1 MLTVQP
7 FSQRDPKWA
16 NLKHGTSGMTI
27 GQTGCT
33 ISILATMLVHAGYN
47 TDPSKLNKL
56 LTDNQGYANGNLVIW
71 QAIQQLFP
79 KVTFVYRHYN
89 YQNDLAKAWINK
101 GLMPIIEVGAAPIG
115 GAPGGKHWVG
125 FVGDKKSVDPWT
137 GTIKDTSTWQPTGMA
152 LFDYVPSSN
161 QGGNMDMYKGYDL
174 DNKDSMRAAVDVVV
188 RLQNG
193 EFVDKPV
200 HEKLLKEANEA
211 CDSRVSLAKNNERLI
226 TVQTIA
232 SNLGLPNTITDT
244 DGLKTAVEG
253 LIHQSNNQQPPA
265 GNDLA
270 VLPTADKLKVNGFEA
285 EFTKDNVKY
294 KINYAVKE

>member
-16 NLKHGTSGMTI
+16 TEKHGTSGMTI

-47 TDPSKLNKL
+47 IDPSKLNKL
-56 LTDNQGYANGNLVIW
+56 LTENQGYASGNLVIW
-71 QAIQQLFP
+71 QAIQRLFP

-101 GLMPIIEVGAAPIG
+101 GLMPIVEVGAAPIG

-125 FVGDKKSVDPWT
+125 FVGDMKSVDPWT

-200 HEKLLKEANEA
+200 HEKLLKEAGEA
-211 CDSRVSLAKNNERLI
+211 CDSRVNLAKNNERLI
-226 TVQTIA
+226 TIQSIA
-232 SNLGLPNTITDT
+232 SKLGLPNTITDL
-244 DGLKTAVEG
+244 DKLHTAING
-253 LIHQSNNQQPPA
+253 LIQQSNNETPPT
-265 GNDLA
+265 GNDL
-270 VLPTADKLKVNGFEA
+270 VELPTADKLKVNGLEA
-285 EFTKDNVKY
+285 EFEKGGVKY